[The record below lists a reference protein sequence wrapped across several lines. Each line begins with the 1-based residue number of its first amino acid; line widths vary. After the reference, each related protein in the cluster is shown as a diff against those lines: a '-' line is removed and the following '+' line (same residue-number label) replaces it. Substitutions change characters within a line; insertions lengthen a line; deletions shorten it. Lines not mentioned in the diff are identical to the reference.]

1 MVSLGSLLLPIL
13 VSAVLV
19 FIVSAII
26 HMVLKYHNKDYTS
39 LPNEDAVRAAI
50 RAGNPK
56 PAQYI
61 VPYCS
66 DMKDMEK
73 PEMKQKYVEGP
84 IAVINLMPSGA
95 PKMGK
100 SLTQWFIFILIVSFF
115 IAYVAAHTI
124 QQGAEYLQ
132 VFRVVG
138 AVGFLAYSAGQFPE
152 SIWMG
157 KPWAVSIKNAID
169 GLVYGCVT
177 AGTFGWLWP
186 R

>member
-169 GLVYGCVT
+169 GLIYGCVT

>member
-1 MVSLGSLLLPIL
+1 MVTLGALWLPIIA
-13 VSAVLV
+13 SAVLV
-19 FIVSAII
+19 FVASSLV
-26 HMVLKYHNKDYTS
+26 HMVFKYHNKDYTKI
-39 LPNEDAVRAAI
+39 PNEDAVRAAI
-50 RAGNPK
+50 RGAK

-61 VPYCS
+61 IPYCA

-84 IAVINLMPSGA
+84 IVVMNVMPTGV

-100 SLTQWFIFILIVSFF
+100 SLVQWFVFVLVVSFF
-115 IAYVAAHTI
+115 IGYVAAHTI
-124 QQGAEYLQ
+124 PPGAAYLG

-138 AVGFLAYSAGQFPE
+138 AVGFLAYAAGVVPA

-157 KPWAVSIKNAID
+157 KPWAITWKEVFD
-169 GLVYGCVT
+169 GLLYGLVT

>member
-124 QQGAEYLQ
+124 QQGAEYLH

-169 GLVYGCVT
+169 GLIYGCVT

>member
-26 HMVLKYHNKDYTS
+26 HMVLKYHNKDYTP

-169 GLVYGCVT
+169 GLIYGCVT

>member
-1 MVSLGSLLLPIL
+1 MITLGALWLPIIA
-13 VSAVLV
+13 SAVLV
-19 FIVSAII
+19 FVASSLV
-26 HMVLKYHNKDYTS
+26 HMVFKYHNKDYTKI
-39 LPNEDAVRAAI
+39 PNEDAVRAAI
-50 RAGNPK
+50 RGAK

-61 VPYCS
+61 IPYCS

-84 IAVINLMPSGA
+84 IVVMNVMPTGV

-100 SLTQWFIFILIVSFF
+100 SLVQWFLFVLVVSFF

-124 QQGAEYLQ
+124 PPGAAYLG

-138 AVGFLAYSAGQFPE
+138 AVGFLAYAAGVVPA

-157 KPWAVSIKNAID
+157 KPWAITWKEVFD
-169 GLVYGCVT
+169 GLLYGLVT

>member
-1 MVSLGSLLLPIL
+1 MITLGALWLPIIA
-13 VSAVLV
+13 SAVLV
-19 FIVSAII
+19 FVASSLV
-26 HMVLKYHNKDYTS
+26 HMVFKYHNKDYTKI
-39 LPNEDAVRAAI
+39 PNEDAVRAAI
-50 RAGNPK
+50 RGAK

-61 VPYCS
+61 IPYCA

-84 IAVINLMPSGA
+84 IVVMNVMPTGV

-100 SLTQWFIFILIVSFF
+100 SLVQWFLFVLVVSFF
-115 IAYVAAHTI
+115 IGYVAAHTI
-124 QQGAEYLQ
+124 PPGAAYLG

-138 AVGFLAYSAGQFPE
+138 AVGFLAYAAGVVPA

-157 KPWAVSIKNAID
+157 KPWAITWKEVFD
-169 GLVYGCVT
+169 GLLYGLVT